1 MRYVIFASMIS
12 IILQIYIVSK
22 CFCYKGC
29 NVVFRWFNVLVFL
42 SLFVLCFYNMN
53 MFNEDVFSLC
63 FIFISLFFVVYVFLV
78 FVWIFTNRNRYI
90 SLFSVKGAL
99 DKSYNGIMFFD
110 RRGEV
115 FLINNSMRK
124 LLCSL
129 EIYDCFLEQLISK
142 SFKKIND
149 DYLLRNNSDVWLI
162 KVISLYEVH
171 AIMVTDIYKLNEEY
185 EKQNRFLEEYNKRLI
200 DVLERTKET
209 RKGKNLIKI
218 KNEFHDLLGH
228 RLSLFKG
235 YLDSDNISINDIKY
249 IINNLFIDD
258 SKIDSIKKLNKLV
271 EIYKV
276 LGININVKGKLP
288 GDKIGDTFF
297 EVIREGITNAIL
309 HGGSRNIDVN
319 IKRDSMIIS
328 NDGTVPSSEII
339 YGEGIKGMKRKLA
352 LLGGYLVIEYKDRFV
367 LTVKI

>member
-1 MRYVIFASMIS
+1 MELIS
-12 IILQIYIVSK
+12 DISYFISLNS
-22 CFCYKGC
+22 
-29 NVVFRWFNVLVFL
+29 L
-42 SLFVLCFYNMN
+42 SSIGIN
-53 MFNEDVFSLC
+53 S
-63 FIFISLFFVVYVFLV
+63 IFISLFFVVYVFLV

-218 KNEFHDLLGH
+218 KNEFHKNFT
-228 RLSLFKG
+228 R
-235 YLDSDNISINDIKY
+235 
-249 IINNLFIDD
+249 
-258 SKIDSIKKLNKLV
+258 
-271 EIYKV
+271 
-276 LGININVKGKLP
+276 
-288 GDKIGDTFF
+288 
-297 EVIREGITNAIL
+297 R
-309 HGGSRNIDVN
+309 
-319 IKRDSMIIS
+319 
-328 NDGTVPSSEII
+328 
-339 YGEGIKGMKRKLA
+339 
-352 LLGGYLVIEYKDRFV
+352 
-367 LTVKI
+367 